1 MPYFRVN
8 MQVFFF
14 ISIIQ
19 CSITAVAMM
28 FQAATRCVC
37 ERSQYLQIGYN
48 NNLSGPSV

>member
-1 MPYFRVN
+1 MLYFKIN
-8 MQVFFF
+8 MQAFFF

-19 CSITAVAMM
+19 PSITAVAMM
-28 FQAATRCVC
+28 FQAAMRSVC